1 MKKQTKIILGVTAL
15 VVVIAVLLGV
25 YYATRPDTNQGAK
38 ALTIVVVH
46 GDGSEKDF
54 TIHTDA
60 EYLAEALYPIYIYV
74 AMELMFWGLGLWN
87 LMYLYVW
94 LVLFFLTLLFR
105 HMESPWGWAI
115 LSGAFGLSFG
125 LLCTP
130 VYWITGGWAFG
141 LSWWISGI
149 PWDVVH
155 CVGNFVIALVLVRPL
170 RRGLSAL
177 KLRYFPENG

>member
-1 MKKQTKIILGVTAL
+1 MNHKRLLEL
-15 VVVIAVLLGV
+15 VVLSLLGTLMFAAKMCLAGLPNIEPVSLLVIV
-25 YYATRPDTNQGAK
+25 YTLVYGK
-38 ALTIVVVH
+38 
-46 GDGSEKDF
+46 K
-54 TIHTDA
+54 
-60 EYLAEALYPIYIYV
+60 ALYPIYIYV

-170 RRGLSAL
+170 RHGLSAL